1 VQVKDTNKALALM
14 ANYFEDPSKDLK
26 LVGITGTNG
35 KTTIASLLYQL
46 FKRQVLGG
54 IVHAVKIL
62 VDNTEYKTMHTTP
75 DSITI
80 NHYLSEMVK
89 EGLNIVYGGEL
100 TEFTKKERKD
110 YSLLVVFTNLSHDH
124 LTIIPLWVE
133 MKIFR

>member
-1 VQVKDTNKALALM
+1 LLLWR
-14 ANYFEDPSKDLK
+14 NYFEDPSKDLK

-54 IVHAVKIL
+54 IVVHGENL
-62 VDNTEYKTMHTTP
+62 DNTEYKTMHTTP

-89 EGLNIVYGGEL
+89 EG
-100 TEFTKKERKD
+100 
-110 YSLLVVFTNLSHDH
+110 
-124 LTIIPLWVE
+124 
-133 MKIFR
+133 